1 MELFPEPAPSPECSR
16 AQAPAALPE
25 ESGDLAALRRDY
37 RQAGLRRA
45 DLHPDPVEQ
54 FRRWFEQARAA
65 ELLEP
70 NAMVLSTSDG
80 ERPSSRTVLL
90 KAYDQRGF
98 VFFTNYG
105 SRKAREIAVCPAVSL
120 LFPWYGLERQ
130 VAIQGRASRIS
141 AAESLA
147 YFLSRPIGSR
157 LGAWVSQQSSVI
169 SSRQLLE
176 MKWEEVR
183 RRFAS
188 GEVPLPE
195 AWGGYR
201 VEPHDF
207 EFWQGRENRLHDR
220 FRYRRPDPAEVDRD
234 GAVQSSQGWRI
245 ERLAP

>member
-1 MELFPEPAPSPECSR
+1 MLD
-16 AQAPAALPE
+16 Q
-25 ESGDLAALRRDY
+25 DVAALRRDY
-37 RQAGLRRA
+37 RQGGLRRH
-45 DLHPDPVEQ
+45 DLLADPVEQ
-54 FRRWFEQARAA
+54 FRLWFEQARRAD
-65 ELLEP
+65 LLEP
-70 NAMVLSTSDG
+70 NAMVLSSCDG
-80 ERPSSRTVLL
+80 QRPSSRTVLL

-98 VFFTNYG
+98 VFFTNTS
-105 SRKAREIAVCPAVSL
+105 SRKAREIAACPEVSL
-120 LFPWYGLERQ
+120 LFPWFELERQ
-130 VAIQGRASRIS
+130 VAIQGRASRITT
-141 AAESLA
+141 AESLA

-201 VEPHDF
+201 VEPQEF
-207 EFWQGRENRLHDR
+207 EFWQGRENRLNDR
-220 FRYRRPDPAEVDRD
+220 FRYRREV
-234 GAVQSSQGWRI
+234 ASGWVI